1 MADRVLPHDKAAIQ
15 WGYFDNK
22 SAQEQKLLFATDQ
35 DAARYGD
42 VRTFDYGARPVIAG
56 YNEISSTLRGLPHS
70 LIERFIAARAPRDPR
85 DRIPLEQVV
94 TRDNSASWWFSHAD
108 QYDEFLAAGSA
119 GALGQARG
127 LEQSGFWRKLTAHP
141 AYDAFWQ
148 QQAMDKLLAAQPLKV
163 PTMVV
168 HGWWDQEDIYGAPA
182 VYRALEARDTDND
195 RVYLVA
201 GPWNH
206 GQQIDEASS
215 LGAIEFDANTALQ
228 FRRDVL
234 RPFLDHFL
242 RDDAPKHDTA
252 PVVAFETGSNRW
264 QRLSAWPR
272 GCDAGCTTT
281 ATPLYL
287 RADAALSFDAPK
299 ADDAPESDY
308 LSDPAKPV
316 PFTRRPI
323 RAVAYDD
330 DAYWPKW
337 LVDDQRDAASR
348 TDVLTFVSEPLSKPL
363 KIAGEPVAQLFAA
376 TSGSDSDWVVKLIDV
391 YPDEVPRQ
399 PQMGGYQLMVS
410 ADIFR
415 GRYRESYEH
424 PKPIEANAVL
434 PYRIPLPHANHVF
447 GKGHRLMVQI
457 QSTWFPLYDRNPQT
471 FVPNIFEAKEAD
483 FQIATQKI
491 VRTAQQPS
499 HLEVPVYKP

>member
-1 MADRVLPHDKAAIQ
+1 VSVPMNPMVDGWMGDDWFHHGAFRQINM
-15 WGYFDNK
+15 GYM
-22 SAQEQKLLFATDQ
+22 
-35 DAARYGD
+35 
-42 VRTFDYGARPVIAG
+42 
-56 YNEISSTLRGLPHS
+56 
-70 LIERFIAARAPRDPR
+70 
-85 DRIPLEQVV
+85 LEQVV

-127 LEQSGFWRKLTAHP
+127 LEQSGFWRKITAHP

-215 LGAIEFDANTALQ
+215 LGAIQFDANTALQ

-424 PKPIEANAVL
+424 PKPIEPNALL
-434 PYRIPLPHANHVF
+434 PYRIPLPNANHVF

-471 FVPNIFEAKEAD
+471 FVPNIFFAKPED
-483 FQIATQKI
+483 YRKATQRIAHAPAAASHI
-491 VRTAQQPS
+491 V
-499 HLEVPVYKP
+499 LPVVESQ